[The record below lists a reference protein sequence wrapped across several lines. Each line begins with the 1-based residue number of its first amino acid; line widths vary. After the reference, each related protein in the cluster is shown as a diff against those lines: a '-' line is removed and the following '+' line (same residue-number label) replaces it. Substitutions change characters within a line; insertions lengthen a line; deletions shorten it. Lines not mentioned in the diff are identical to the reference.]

1 MKKVVLFLFLL
12 LFPTTLYALE
22 LPVDVTATGVF
33 LYDIEKDKALYEKN
47 PDQEVVLA
55 SLTKIMTAYTVLEH
69 VPNIKEKVRIDESDL
84 YNLYGFTQIGLE
96 VDDVVTIED
105 LLYAMLLYSAADASQ
120 ALAHVVAGNDAD
132 FVALMN
138 IEAQKLHMRNSYF
151 ADSFGR
157 DDHNV
162 STPRE
167 MAYLLNEALKNETFK
182 KIFTTTQY
190 RMSNGVEV
198 VNYTRSWLTYYG
210 LDDTIFT
217 GNKPGY
223 TEVANL
229 LLASTATIQNTDY
242 ILILCNASLNE
253 KLTTHILESYQIL
266 DYVRTNYYAERTFI
280 KKGTILKKIKVEE
293 STINEYVVTAERDV
307 KAVLSDED
315 YQNVTLDYHI
325 VDAIDSSYKKGD
337 NLGYIDIYSGNDI
350 VATYHVYLTDSI
362 FQMEEQKRISIL
374 VMVVLLIVILLL
386 CLSNVLSN
394 KKKKY

>member
-325 VDAIDSSYKKGD
+325 VDAIDSSYKIGD

-386 CLSNVLSN
+386 FLSNVLSN

>member
-1 MKKVVLFLFLL
+1 MKKVVLFLFF
-12 LFPTTLYALE
+12 LFFPATLYALE

-69 VPNIKEKVRIDESDL
+69 TPNIKEKVRIDQSDL
-84 YNLYGFTQIGLE
+84 YNLYGFTQIGLK

-190 RMSNGVEV
+190 TMSNGVEV

-229 LLASTATIQNTDY
+229 LLASTTTIQNTDY

-253 KLTTHILESYQIL
+253 KLTTHILESYKIL
-266 DYVRTNYYAERTFI
+266 DYVRTNYYIERIFI

-293 STINEYVVTAERDV
+293 STINEYVVTAEKDV
-307 KAVLSDED
+307 KAILSDED

-362 FQMEEQKRISIL
+362 FQMEEQKRISIF
-374 VMVVLLIVILLL
+374 VMVALLVVIILLF
-386 CLSNVLSN
+386 LSNVLSN

>member
-386 CLSNVLSN
+386 FLSNVLSN